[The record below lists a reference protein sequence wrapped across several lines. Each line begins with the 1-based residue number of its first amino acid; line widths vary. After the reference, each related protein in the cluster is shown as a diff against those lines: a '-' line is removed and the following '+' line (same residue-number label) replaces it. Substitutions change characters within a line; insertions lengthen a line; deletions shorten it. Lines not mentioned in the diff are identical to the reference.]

1 MNVGFAV
8 TVTAITQSTTMPE
21 LPEHLKKPFI
31 NLLLAAADDKLF
43 LGHRNSEWTGLG
55 PILEEDIAFSAL
67 AQDEMAHASALYELA
82 GAIDGRS
89 ADRLAFGRA
98 PGEYRCAAIV
108 EVPDEFDWAT
118 AMARRLFCNHFDVL
132 RLTRLSMSV
141 YKPLADLA
149 RRLAAEQQAH
159 VQHVDDWTMRLGSGT
174 PESHRRIQQAIEALA
189 RIAPQLFE
197 PVERQDQLVAAGLY
211 PGDDLEMYD
220 AWRAAVEHV
229 LGRGHLSAR
238 LDDFNPE
245 DRGGRRGVHT
255 VHLAPMLDEM
265 CEVYRLEPDAAW

>member
-1 MNVGFAV
+1 
-8 TVTAITQSTTMPE
+8 MPD
-21 LPEHLKKPFI
+21 LPQHLCKPFV

-82 GAIDGRS
+82 GTIDGRS
-89 ADRLAFGRA
+89 ADQLAFARQPA
-98 PGEYRCAAIV
+98 EYRCAAIV

-118 AMARRLFCNHFDVL
+118 ALARRLFCNHFDVL
-132 RLTRLSMSV
+132 RLERFAHSAF
-141 YKPLADLA
+141 KPLSHLA

-159 VQHVDDWTMRLGSGT
+159 VQHVDDWIVRLGTGT
-174 PESHRRIQQAIEALA
+174 PESHRRIQQAIGA
-189 RIAPQLFE
+189 IAPVSTTLFE
-197 PVERQDQLVAAGLY
+197 PFDGLKGLVDAGLY
-211 PGDDLEMYD
+211 PGSDFEMYD
-220 AWRAAVEHV
+220 RWCAAISHV
-229 LGRGHLSAR
+229 LGQAHLTVHFEIGES
-238 LDDFNPE
+238 D

-255 VHLAPMLDEM
+255 LHLAPMLDEM

>member
-1 MNVGFAV
+1 
-8 TVTAITQSTTMPE
+8 MPD
-21 LPEHLKKPFI
+21 LPEHLTKPFV

-82 GAIDGRS
+82 GTLDGRS
-89 ADRLAFGRA
+89 ADQLAFGRKGA
-98 PGEYRCAAIV
+98 EYRCAAIV

-132 RLTRLSMSV
+132 RLERFSHSA
-141 YKPLADLA
+141 YKPLSHLA

-159 VQHVDDWTMRLGSGT
+159 VQHVDDWMVRLGTGT
-174 PESHRRIQQAIEALA
+174 PESHRRIQQAIAALA

-197 PVERQDQLVAAGLY
+197 PVESQDQLVAAGLY
-211 PGDDLEMYD
+211 PGRDQEMYGQ
-220 AWRAAVEHV
+220 WCREIEHV
-229 LGRGHLSAR
+229 LGRAHLSAH
-238 LDDFNPE
+238 LDAFNPE

-255 VHLAPMLDEM
+255 VHLAAMLDEM